1 MEQLSHQNK
10 EDKSVR
16 NRVATNGEM
25 LVAEHYEAP
34 LPHPQ
39 ILAEYDKVVPG
50 SASAIIDDFKANAKA
65 IRDLKSRELEL
76 TAARHARGQWM
87 AFALGVLILGISA
100 YSLHLGYPI
109 VAGGACFLAVG
120 SIGAAFLRS
129 KK

>member
-76 TAARHARGQWM
+76 TAARDANFRNICIFF
-87 AFALGVLILGISA
+87 AFGIS
-100 YSLHLGYPI
+100 YSCWGCLLFSRR
-109 VAGGACFLAVG
+109 VNRS
-120 SIGAAFLRS
+120 SIF
-129 KK
+129 KI